1 MFFKPHK
8 LYKVE
13 WIPEQVDENEDII
26 KGTGGESEVYLCDCF
41 LHDLKIEIKQGLA
54 GKGIEASHYINLD
67 RRNDLEVGQE
77 VIITEQG
84 GKTIRGKGKI
94 VDIKHTSIVGTY
106 TVIYI

>member
-13 WIPEQVDENEDII
+13 WIPEQEDEDGYII

-54 GKGIEASHYINLD
+54 GKGIEASHYVNLD
-67 RRNDLEVGQE
+67 KRNDLEIGQD
-77 VIITEQG
+77 VIVTEQD

-94 VDIKHTSIVGTY
+94 VDIKHTSMIGNY
-106 TVIYI
+106 TVIYL